1 MTGLQIQ
8 RGVGTSTNGPASFGA
23 TISVNTLGTI
33 AKPGIRA
40 VLGGGSFGTQRR
52 TLAWNTGML
61 QGGWSLEG
69 RASRITSDGWVDRAT
84 SDLSSLYGRVAKRW
98 ETGRLSLTTS
108 LGHERTYQAW
118 YGVPVIALT
127 DSSDEAI
134 RAWATN
140 SYEYNYVS
148 EGSSEYDQNRLE
160 DLIENRE
167 RHNYAQYKDEVDDY
181 RQDHFQLHLDQ
192 AVADWNL
199 GGVVF
204 GTLGA
209 GYYEQFKQNEDLV
222 DYGFDPFVIQVV
234 DSDGVLV
241 GSEDVESTDLVRRR
255 WLDNTLLGSSWTI
268 GKQTDALSQVYGMSA
283 SQYVGDH
290 FGRVVW
296 MDVASNATPD
306 AEYYNSVGEK
316 IDLSG
321 FGKWS
326 GDVSDVR
333 WHAEAQWRHVNYS
346 TSGTD
351 NDYSTIHVQD
361 TLNFFNPKAGLTWS
375 PDDKQRAFLSAAV
388 AHREP
393 ARSDYLDSPQST
405 DLNPERLM
413 DVEAGYR
420 VSGQNWA
427 AGATLYHM
435 EYTDQLLATGE
446 LNDVGNPIRVNVD
459 ESYRQG
465 IELEAGAGDLFKIA
479 EIVNGSWSDDYTFG
493 IGDNTLGM
501 AKTFLLEDASG
512 IAGTPIS
519 VEVSESGTYNL
530 IWNAA
535 DVDAM
540 TLTLSKLTQP

>member
-1 MTGLQIQ
+1 MTQPSIFRLGATALSFFFLGFAALAQLDVDTTQVATATVAAVQAGENDPFSVTNLDASDIQSQDAAQDVPFLLRLTPSAVVSSDAGHGVGYTSLRIRGVDQSRINVTINGVPLNDAESQGVFWVDLPDLGSSVTGLQIQ
-8 RGVGTSTNGPASFGA
+8 RGVGTSTNGPAAFGA
-23 TISVNTLGTI
+23 TVSVNTLGTL

-61 QGGWSLEG
+61 QDGWSFEG

-98 ETGRLSLTTS
+98 ETGRLSFTTT

-118 YGVPVIALT
+118 YGVPQIALT

-134 RAWATN
+134 RAWAAN

-160 DLIENRE
+160 DLIEHRE

-192 AVADWNL
+192 SIGDWNL

-209 GYYEQFKQNEDLV
+209 GYYEQFKQDEGLSS
-222 DYGFDPFVIQVV
+222 YGFDPFVVQVFDTTGALMGADTV
-234 DSDGVLV
+234 A
-241 GSEDVESTDLVRRR
+241 STNLVRRR

-268 GKQTDALSQVYGMSA
+268 GKQTDKLSQVYGMSA
-283 SQYVGDH
+283 SQYIGDH

-316 IDLSG
+316 LDLSA

-326 GDVSDVR
+326 GSVADWR
-333 WHAEAQWRHVNYS
+333 WHGEAQWRHVNYS
-346 TSGTD
+346 TTGTD
-351 NDYSTIHVQD
+351 NDYSAIDVQD

-375 PDDKQRAFLSAAV
+375 PDEKRSAFLSAAV

-393 ARSDYLDSPQST
+393 CLLYTSPSPR
-405 DLNPERLM
+405 D
-413 DVEAGYR
+413 
-420 VSGQNWA
+420 
-427 AGATLYHM
+427 
-435 EYTDQLLATGE
+435 
-446 LNDVGNPIRVNVD
+446 
-459 ESYRQG
+459 
-465 IELEAGAGDLFKIA
+465 
-479 EIVNGSWSDDYTFG
+479 
-493 IGDNTLGM
+493 
-501 AKTFLLEDASG
+501 
-512 IAGTPIS
+512 
-519 VEVSESGTYNL
+519 
-530 IWNAA
+530 
-535 DVDAM
+535 
-540 TLTLSKLTQP
+540 